1 MMRLLA
7 SRLTKIRCVQ
17 LLDCRILVRFPDRVV
32 FVSVIEDLGA
42 QTADIDAV
50 AYVAR
55 LLRLAAALSVTPEW
69 LSGMEANAPEPS
81 ALLPVAQELDEQG
94 GLRFT
99 EERVPVPR
107 SFLHGGDSGSFFIL
121 RVTGLAMYPRL
132 LSGDCL
138 LVEKT
143 AEPKDGAIAVL
154 VQDGALLVRTVSG
167 KTLLPANPEYPPRA
181 LDHTARILG
190 RAVMLVRAL

>member
-1 MMRLLA
+1 MANDEIQHRLEEAFAA
-7 SRLTKIRCVQ
+7 SGLTQAALSRASGI
-17 LLDCRILVRFPDRVV
+17 DR
-32 FVSVIEDLGA
+32 SSISLYLSGRYKPK
-42 QTADIDAV
+42 ADK
-50 AYVAR
+50 

-94 GLRFT
+94 SLRFT

-143 AEPKDGAIAVL
+143 A
-154 VQDGALLVRTVSG
+154 
-167 KTLLPANPEYPPRA
+167 
-181 LDHTARILG
+181 
-190 RAVMLVRAL
+190 

>member
-1 MMRLLA
+1 MANDEIQRRLEEAFAA
-7 SRLTKIRCVQ
+7 SGLTQAALSRASGI
-17 LLDCRILVRFPDRVV
+17 DR
-32 FVSVIEDLGA
+32 SSISLYLSGRYKPK
-42 QTADIDAV
+42 ADK
-50 AYVAR
+50 

-143 AEPKDGAIAVL
+143 AIAVL

-167 KTLLPANPEYPPRA
+167 ETLLPANPEYPPRA

>member
-1 MMRLLA
+1 M
-7 SRLTKIRCVQ
+7 
-17 LLDCRILVRFPDRVV
+17 
-32 FVSVIEDLGA
+32 
-42 QTADIDAV
+42 
-50 AYVAR
+50 
-55 LLRLAAALSVTPEW
+55 
-69 LSGMEANAPEPS
+69 
-81 ALLPVAQELDEQG
+81 
-94 GLRFT
+94 
-99 EERVPVPR
+99 PR
-107 SFLHGGDSGSFFIL
+107 SLSAKRQIEKSRIFHGGDSGSFFIL

>member
-1 MMRLLA
+1 MANDEIQRRLEEAFAA
-7 SRLTKIRCVQ
+7 SGLTQAALSRASGI
-17 LLDCRILVRFPDRVV
+17 DR
-32 FVSVIEDLGA
+32 SSISLYLSGRYKPK
-42 QTADIDAV
+42 ADK
-50 AYVAR
+50 

-138 LVEKT
+138 LVERPPNPRT
-143 AEPKDGAIAVL
+143 APSPYWC
-154 VQDGALLVRTVSG
+154 RTAHCWCAPS
-167 KTLLPANPEYPPRA
+167 PANPFCPPTRNIPPERWIA
-181 LDHTARILG
+181 PPASSAG
-190 RAVMLVRAL
+190 R

>member
-1 MMRLLA
+1 M
-7 SRLTKIRCVQ
+7 TK
-17 LLDCRILVRFPDRVV
+17 
-32 FVSVIEDLGA
+32 
-42 QTADIDAV
+42 
-50 AYVAR
+50 
-55 LLRLAAALSVTPEW
+55 LRLAAALSVTPEW

-167 KTLLPANPEYPPRA
+167 ETLLPANPEYPPRA

>member
-1 MMRLLA
+1 MANDEIQRRLEEAFAA
-7 SRLTKIRCVQ
+7 SGLTQAALSRASGI
-17 LLDCRILVRFPDRVV
+17 DR
-32 FVSVIEDLGA
+32 SSISLYLSGRYKPK
-42 QTADIDAV
+42 ADK
-50 AYVAR
+50 

-167 KTLLPANPEYPPRA
+167 ETLLPANPEYPPERWITPPA
-181 LDHTARILG
+181 SSAG
-190 RAVMLVRAL
+190 R

>member
-1 MMRLLA
+1 MANDEIQRRLEEAFAA
-7 SRLTKIRCVQ
+7 SGLTQAALSRASGI
-17 LLDCRILVRFPDRVV
+17 DR
-32 FVSVIEDLGA
+32 SSISLYLSGRYKPK
-42 QTADIDAV
+42 ADK
-50 AYVAR
+50 

-143 AEPKDGAIAVL
+143 AEPKDGAIPPE
-154 VQDGALLVRTVSG
+154 RWITP
-167 KTLLPANPEYPPRA
+167 PASSA
-181 LDHTARILG
+181 G
-190 RAVMLVRAL
+190 R

>member
-1 MMRLLA
+1 MANDEIQRRLEEAFAA
-7 SRLTKIRCVQ
+7 SGLTQAALSRASGI
-17 LLDCRILVRFPDRVV
+17 DR
-32 FVSVIEDLGA
+32 SSISLYLSGRYKPK
-42 QTADIDAV
+42 ADK
-50 AYVAR
+50 

-107 SFLHGGDSGSFFIL
+107 SFLHGGDCGSFFIL